1 MSTRRSLLYLAR
13 EYPVP
18 VSSASRLRTFNWL
31 LHFSTRF
38 EVTLVAPAWHHLIE
52 HDLEALH
59 GRCREIVAPVPTV
72 RTGFAR
78 RMSTRL
84 AATFSHAVSGMPR
97 LHHHLSTGNVRD
109 ALRRVFDRRRF
120 DFVFADHWA
129 WHDTFFAAAPIRV
142 LDSGELQSS
151 RHSFDLELSRN
162 PILRAQ
168 RERLKRLHR
177 DAEAEVIAHST
188 LVLVRDSKARREMM
202 QATGGRGRT
211 MIVPAG
217 LDTSYFRARRGPIN
231 PRNVVFFTSLDGPT
245 QRDALRFLHRE
256 LLPGVRDQV
265 GDVRLTVVAP
275 ESAPEL
281 EDVLRRDPT
290 VRFTGPLDDPR
301 TELSRAAVAVL
312 PLRFGSGAPDRL
324 AQLLSMGIP
333 TVVTPVAVRGLD
345 VASGDGVLIVD
356 EETEFSNA
364 VSQVLLD
371 KSLRSDLSRRARE
384 TAETRLSME
393 ATYGRLI
400 DILEDA
406 QDAFGPHLSS

>member
-1 MSTRRSLLYLAR
+1 
-13 EYPVP
+13 

-31 LHFSTRF
+31 LHFSRRF

-59 GRCREIVAPVPTV
+59 GRCREIVAPTPMV
-72 RTGFAR
+72 REGFR
-78 RMSTRL
+78 HRVSVRL
-84 AATFSHAVSGMPR
+84 VAAFSHALSGMPALR
-97 LHHHLSTGNVRD
+97 HHLSTGNVR
-109 ALRRVFDRRRF
+109 AAVKRVFERRRF

-129 WHDTFFAAAPIRV
+129 WCDSFFAAAPIRV
-142 LDSGELQSS
+142 LDAGELQSAH
-151 RHSFDLELSRN
+151 HSFDLELSRN
-162 PILRAQ
+162 PLLRFQ
-168 RERLKRLHR
+168 RDRLARLHR
-177 DAEAEVIAHST
+177 NMEAEVIARSS
-188 LVLVRDSKARREMM
+188 LVLVRDSKARSEMM
-202 QATGGRGRT
+202 QATEGRGRT
-211 MIVPAG
+211 LIIPAG
-217 LDTSYFRARRGPIN
+217 LDTTYFRARRGPIN

-245 QRDALRFLHRE
+245 QRDALQFLHRE
-256 LLPGVRDQV
+256 LLPSVRDQV

-324 AQLLSMGIP
+324 AQLLSMGVP
-333 TVVTPVAVRGLD
+333 TVVTPVAARGLD
-345 VASGDGVLIVD
+345 VASGDGVLIAD
-356 EETEFSNA
+356 EEAEFSNA

-371 KSLRSDLSRRARE
+371 KSLRKDLSRRARE

-400 DILEDA
+400 SVLEEA
-406 QDAFGPHLSS
+406 LDAFGPRFSS